1 MMFVAAIVYSVLAL
15 QLCLGT
21 AMIVTAS
28 IASNRQI
35 NAGSRAV
42 DGLLRVIG
50 RGSVALG
57 LWGIVC
63 TVGGTLFFRSPPSYE
78 FVTVLGCALALAYSA
93 LILAGGWL
101 QGRVA
106 SLLLFPP
113 PIEEQRRREY
123 RITLLRGIG
132 WALALMPFGPMAGFY
147 FLAVAV
153 FGGTLRVQQESLLL
167 ILAVAMR
174 TRAPLAEECEA
185 LADSSRGRFRK
196 RLRQLA
202 NRLKRGERLSDALD
216 AIPGLAPTQTITAL
230 RLGEQLGN
238 VAEVASQE
246 ALRFRRREEDRLQ
259 GRFSVAGLAFYIS
272 CFAVMATAIVAFI
285 MYWIAPKF
293 LKIFQDFHSPVP
305 AATRSLFDVMGVLGD
320 YWYLIALW
328 MVGVISGSLYVL
340 IRRGGWT
347 GIDWG
352 IASAFYP
359 RLETPAVL
367 RGLAQT
373 VARKHPLSVG
383 IAALEVHHPH
393 RAIRKRM
400 RLLREQV
407 TRGNNGFRPM
417 ADCGLLN
424 SPEAD
429 ALGCAE
435 RAGNLDWAL
444 EAIAE
449 NIERRQRS
457 VLESLVE
464 TLQPAVIAGIGLL
477 VLGVCVGIFYP
488 VIQLMQVTM

>member
-57 LWGIVC
+57 FWGILC
-63 TVGGTLFFRSPPSYE
+63 ALGGSVFFPSAPSYE
-78 FVTVLGCALALAYSA
+78 AAAVLGYALAMVYSF

-106 SLLLFPP
+106 SSLLSPP
-113 PIEEQRRREY
+113 PIEELRRREY

-132 WALALMPFGPMAGFY
+132 WTLALMPFGPLAGLY

-174 TRAPLAEECEA
+174 TRSPLAEECEA

-202 NRLKRGERLSDALD
+202 NRLRQGERLSDALD
-216 AIPGLAPTQTITAL
+216 AIPGLAPTQTVTAL

-238 VAEVASQE
+238 IAEVANQE

-272 CFAVMATAIVAFI
+272 CFAVLATTIVSFI
-285 MYWIAPKF
+285 MYWVAPKF
-293 LKIFQDFHSPVP
+293 LKIFQDFNAPVP
-305 AATRSLFDVMGVLGD
+305 AATRGLFDVMGVLGE

-328 MVGVISGSLYVL
+328 VVGVISGSLYVL
-340 IRRGGWT
+340 IGRGGWT

-352 IASAFYP
+352 VASALYP

-373 VARKHPLSVG
+373 VSRKQPLSVG

-393 RAIRKRM
+393 RAIRNRM
-400 RLLREQV
+400 RKLREQV
-407 TRGNNGFRPM
+407 ARGNNGFRPM
-417 ADCGLLN
+417 ADCGLL
-424 SPEAD
+424 SVPEAD

-435 RAGNLDWAL
+435 QAGNLDWAL

-449 NIERRQRS
+449 NIERRHRS
-457 VLESLVE
+457 VVESLVE

-488 VIQLMQVTM
+488 VIQLIQVNM